1 MKKSKCLLC
10 LLLLIT
16 IGLNGQD
23 RRFQAGLII
32 GTNVAELEGQS
43 LTDYLGWNTGVIVA
57 ARLNQRAEL
66 GLELLFSQ
74 NGEYILPAFY
84 PALSYGKTRLNHIE
98 VPLHF
103 SYLSPDYYRGTLQQW
118 KLNLGLAYARLLNH
132 YVEDADGMTVTEQV
146 IYDDV
151 ETFLIQA
158 GLNYRVFTRTE
169 LNLKA
174 SLPIRKKGL
183 DWTLAL
189 RLVYWV

>member
-32 GTNVAELEGQS
+32 GTNIAELEGQS

-103 SYLSPDYYRGTLQQW
+103 SYLSPDYYRGTLPQW

-169 LNLKA
+169 VNLKA

>member
-169 LNLKA
+169 VNLKA

>member
-23 RRFQAGLII
+23 RRFQTGLII
-32 GTNVAELEGQS
+32 GTNIAELEGQS

-103 SYLSPDYYRGTLQQW
+103 SYLSPNYYRGTLQQW

-146 IYDDV
+146 IYDDI

>member
-74 NGEYILPAFY
+74 NGEYILPVFY
-84 PALSYGKTRLNHIE
+84 PALSYGKTRLDHIE
-98 VPLHF
+98 VRLHF

>member
-23 RRFQAGLII
+23 RRFHAGLII

-169 LNLKA
+169 VNLKA